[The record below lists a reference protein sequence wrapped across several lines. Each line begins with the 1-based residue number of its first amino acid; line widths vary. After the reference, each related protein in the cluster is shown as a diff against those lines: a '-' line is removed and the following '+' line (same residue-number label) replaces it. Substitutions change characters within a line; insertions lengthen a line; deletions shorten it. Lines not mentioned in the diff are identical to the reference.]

1 MNGKL
6 LIKNVLNTEL
16 KLMNVTRPFNRNLTI
31 DAQGL
36 MLLPNLIDP
45 HVHFRVPGMEH
56 KEDWTTGSR
65 AAFKG
70 GYTTVFDMP
79 NTRPPTTTLERFQ
92 SKSALIDSQLNTSK
106 LPLSY
111 NLWFGVEMNTLS
123 EFSLVRG
130 KVPGIKIFMTNS
142 TSEGAVHK
150 EEDLDKIYSLAKENN
165 FVVSAHAEDHAVIV
179 ENYQKYEKEDEFKY
193 HSCVHSVEAAVVAIE
208 KLIRMCRKYKV
219 PTYVLHISTK
229 DEIDLIRNAKLEGLP
244 IYAETCPHYLFLNE
258 DYYTDLKGKVKMNPP
273 VRTKESVTEVWAA
286 LRDGT
291 IDILASDHAPH
302 TANEK
307 DTAIRAKCPS
317 GVPGIETSLPLM
329 LTAWKENKVEL
340 KRIVELMHSN
350 PTKIFNLGAE
360 KNDEFVLVNIND
372 YKTLMDEDLATKV
385 KWSPFSGRKL
395 TGFPKYIYTN
405 KDLFDIDL
413 I

>member
-6 LIKNVLNTEL
+6 LIKNVLNSEL
-16 KLMNVTRPFNRNLTI
+16 KLTNITRPFNKNLTL
-31 DAQGL
+31 DAEGL

-79 NTRPPTTTLERFQ
+79 NTKPPTTTLERFE
-92 SKSALIDSQLNTSK
+92 SKRTLIDSQLNNSK

-111 NLWFGVEMNTLS
+111 NLWFGVEMNKLA
-123 EFSLVRG
+123 EISLVKGR
-130 KVPGIKIFMTNS
+130 VPGLKIFMTNS
-142 TSEGAVHK
+142 TSEGCVHT
-150 EEDLDKIYSLAKENN
+150 EEDLEKIYGLAKENN
-165 FVVSAHAEDHAVIV
+165 FVVSAHAEDHTVIMD
-179 ENYQKYEKEDEFKY
+179 NYKKFEHQNEFKY
-193 HSCVHSVEAAVVAIE
+193 HSCVHSVEAALVAIE
-208 KLIRMCRKYKV
+208 KLIRMCRKHRV

-229 DEIDLIRNAKLEGLP
+229 DEIDLIKKAKLEGLP
-244 IYAETCPHYLFLNE
+244 IYAETCPHYLFLN
-258 DYYTDLKGKVKMNPP
+258 DSYYSDLKGKVKMNPP
-273 VRTKESVTEVWAA
+273 VRSKENLPELWSA

-302 TANEK
+302 TAGEK
-307 DTAIRAKCPS
+307 DVSIRAKCPS
-317 GVPGIETSLPLM
+317 GVPGIETTLPLI
-329 LTAWKENKVEL
+329 LTAWKEQKVEL
-340 KRIVELMHSN
+340 NRIVELMHAN
-350 PTKIFNLGAE
+350 PKKIFNLGAE

-372 YKTLMDEDLATKV
+372 YKTLADEDLATKV
-385 KWSPFSGRKL
+385 KWSPFSGMKL
-395 TGFPKYIYTN
+395 TGFPKYIFAN
-405 KDLFDIDL
+405 NDLFDIDL